1 MMAKKVNVR
10 RKKKGKLGK
19 TIGILSIVTIMIA
32 IVTLS
37 ALYQRKPPPIQR
49 EPADEYFRFSEAQ
62 AFADEYETNRSI
74 VVSEVYFNITLVGGN
89 ATDVVIYPVQGAVA
103 QEDYPYFEEMKQ
115 NQTEEI
121 VITYPYTV
129 FSTRTDKGY
138 PVYFDIECY
147 EAWRARVTVYITEF
161 FPPLW

>member
-1 MMAKKVNVR
+1 MAKKVDVR
-10 RKKKGKLGK
+10 RKKKEKLGK

-37 ALYQRKPPPIQR
+37 ALYQRKPPQKQR

-62 AFADEYETNRSI
+62 ATADVYEANVSI
-74 VVSEVYFNITLVGGN
+74 VVSEVYFNITLVGGD
-89 ATDVVIYPVQGAVA
+89 ATDVVIAPVQGAVA

-121 VITYPYTV
+121 SITYPYTV
-129 FSTRTDKGY
+129 FSQKTDQGY
-138 PVYFDIECY
+138 PVYFDISCD
-147 EAWRARVTVYITEF
+147 EAVGRVTIYITEY